1 MPWHYH
7 LTSALEDYYLSLAK
21 ESVISC
27 LHENQTGATTSVCI
41 EEIALT
47 DLTDLATTSRDE
59 AREASSVPQTMPLI
73 NPLNSVH
80 IYIVKQKRQAFFC
93 LMF

>member
-1 MPWHYH
+1 
-7 LTSALEDYYLSLAK
+7 LEDYYLSLAK

-27 LHENQTGATTSVCI
+27 LHENQTVKGATTSVCI

-47 DLTDLATTSRDE
+47 DLTDLATSSRDD
-59 AREASSVPQTMPLI
+59 AREASSVPQTMSLV